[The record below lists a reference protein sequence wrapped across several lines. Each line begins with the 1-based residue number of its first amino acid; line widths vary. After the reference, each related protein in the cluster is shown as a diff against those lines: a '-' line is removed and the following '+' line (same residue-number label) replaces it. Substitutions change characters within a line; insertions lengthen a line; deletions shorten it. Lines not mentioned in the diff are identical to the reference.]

1 MLFDN
6 LVFIVEGKVACFWF
20 KV

>member
-6 LVFIVEGKVACFWF
+6 EDIIRCS
-20 KV
+20 

>member
-6 LVFIVEGKVACFWF
+6 L
-20 KV
+20 

>member
-6 LVFIVEGKVACFWF
+6 LVDYVTRKR
-20 KV
+20 

>member
-6 LVFIVEGKVACFWF
+6 
-20 KV
+20 